1 MGLIARD
8 EYLSWLLRWKDK
20 HVIKVVSGVR
30 RCGKSTLLRM
40 YRDHLR
46 ELGVSDGQIV
56 EMNFEDLAF
65 EDIADYHT
73 LHTYVCERLAQDAV
87 TYVFLDEVQHVDG
100 FEKALDSLFVKEDVD
115 IYITGSNAYLMAGEL
130 ATLLSGRYVELRML
144 PLSFKEFCS
153 AEVSQGTGT
162 RELFEAYLTCGS
174 FPFVSEHGLDEAQAT
189 EYLRSLYNTI
199 LLKDV
204 VQRMGV
210 RDVGE
215 LENVTKFLLHNV
227 GGRVSLRKISDTLAS
242 GGSRVDQRTVGR
254 YVQGLTDSLFLY
266 SAPRYNVKGRRLL
279 STNGKYYVVDVGFRR
294 VLVRGCDSDIGRL
307 LENVVYLELL
317 RRGFAVYVGDV
328 ADGEV
333 DFVAMCGSEVEYFQV
348 SATTIDDA
356 TLARELR
363 PLRRLDDNYPKTLLT
378 LDDVFS
384 TMDYSGVKKR
394 NVIDWL
400 LE

>member
-8 EYLSWLLRWKDK
+8 EYLSWLLRWRDK

-30 RCGKSTLLRM
+30 RSGKSTLLRM
-40 YRDHLR
+40 YRDRLV
-46 ELGVSDGQIV
+46 EDGVSDSQIV

-65 EDIADYHT
+65 EDITDYRA
-73 LHTYVCERLAQDAV
+73 LYAYVCERLAPGAT

-100 FEKALDSLFVKEDVD
+100 FEKALDSLFVKEGVD

-153 AEVSQGTGT
+153 AEVNQGKGG
-162 RELFEAYLTCGS
+162 RELFEAYLTRGS
-174 FPFVSEHGLDEAQAT
+174 FPFIAEYGLDEAQAA

-215 LENVTKFLLHNV
+215 LESVTKFLLHNV
-227 GGRVSLRKISDTLAS
+227 GGRVSLRKISETLTSS
-242 GGSRVDQRTVGR
+242 GARVDQRTVGR
-254 YVQGLTDSLFLY
+254 YVQGLSDSLLLY
-266 SAPRYNVKGRRLL
+266 AAPRYNIKGRRLL
-279 STNGKYYVVDVGFRR
+279 TTNGKYYVVDVGFRR
-294 VLVRGCDSDIGRL
+294 ALVRGR
-307 LENVVYLELL
+307 
-317 RRGFAVYVGDV
+317 
-328 ADGEV
+328 
-333 DFVAMCGSEVEYFQV
+333 EVEYFQV
-348 SATTIDDA
+348 SATTLDDA
-356 TLARELR
+356 TLARELG
-363 PLRRLDDNYPKTLLT
+363 PFRRLGDNYPKTLLT

>member
-8 EYLSWLLRWKDK
+8 EYLSWLLRWRDK

-30 RCGKSTLLRM
+30 RSGKSTLLRM
-40 YRDHLR
+40 YRDHLV
-46 ELGVSDGQIV
+46 EAGVSDGQII

-65 EDIADYHT
+65 EDIADYRA
-73 LHTYVCERLAQDAV
+73 LYAYVCERLAPGAT

-100 FEKALDSLFVKEDVD
+100 FEKALDSLFVKEGID
-115 IYITGSNAYLMAGEL
+115 IYVTGSNAYLMAGEL

-144 PLSFKEFCS
+144 PLSYKEFCS
-153 AEVSQGTGT
+153 AETNQGAGS
-162 RELFEAYLTCGS
+162 RELFEAYLVRGS
-174 FPFVSEHGLDEAQAT
+174 FPFIAEYGLDEAQAA

-227 GGRVSLRKISDTLAS
+227 GGRVSLRKIADTLTS
-242 GGSRVDQRTVGR
+242 GGARVDQRTVGR
-254 YVQGLTDSLFLY
+254 YVQGLTDSLLLY
-266 SAPRYNVKGRRLL
+266 AAPRYNIKGRRLL
-279 STNGKYYVVDVGFRR
+279 TTNGKYYVVDVGFRR
-294 VLVRGCDSDIGRL
+294 ALVRGRESDAGRL

-317 RRGFAVYVGDV
+317 RRGFTVYVGDV
-328 ADGEV
+328 GNGEV
-333 DFVAMCGSEVEYFQV
+333 DFVAMRGQEVEYFQV
-348 SATTIDDA
+348 SATTLDDA
-356 TLARELR
+356 TLARELG
-363 PLRRLDDNYPKTLLT
+363 PFRRLGDNYPKTLLT

>member
-162 RELFEAYLTCGS
+162 RELFEAYLTRGS

-227 GGRVSLRKISDTLAS
+227 GGRVSLRKIADTLTSS
-242 GGSRVDQRTVGR
+242 GARVDQRTVGR

-266 SAPRYNVKGRRLL
+266 AAPRYNVKGRRLL
-279 STNGKYYVVDVGFRR
+279 TTNGKYYAVDVGFRR
-294 VLVRGCDSDIGRL
+294 ALVRGKESDVGHL

-317 RRGFAVYVGDV
+317 RRGFTVYVGDV

-333 DFVAMCGSEVEYFQV
+333 DFVAMRGSEVEYFQV